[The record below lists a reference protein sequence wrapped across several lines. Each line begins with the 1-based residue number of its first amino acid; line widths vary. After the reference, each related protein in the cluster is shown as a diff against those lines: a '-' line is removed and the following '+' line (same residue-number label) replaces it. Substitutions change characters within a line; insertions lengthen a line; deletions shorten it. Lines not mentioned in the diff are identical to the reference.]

1 MEFLRFDSFQ
11 NIPDL
16 RHALTTRAGG
26 VSSGEYSSLN
36 LAFHVGDDEKAVRE
50 NRRIL
55 AASLDYD
62 ASTPVAAQQV
72 HGADSVVVTRQ
83 DCGRGAL
90 DLESA
95 IPECD
100 ALITREKN
108 LPLLIQVA
116 DCASILIV
124 DPIEKV
130 LAVVHAGWRGAA
142 AAVAS
147 KTLEQM
153 AHEFGTN
160 ASEVFVGIGP
170 CLCTAC
176 FEIGEEVVAEVSG
189 SCVVR
194 KPHWEKPHLDLRAL
208 ITEDL
213 ARAGVLA
220 AHIETM
226 NLCPRCAS
234 ENLGETFFSHRGQN
248 GKAGRFGLVAWW
260 E

>member
-16 RHALTTRAGG
+16 RHALTTRTGG

-36 LAFHVGDDEKAVRE
+36 LAFHVGDDEKAVRK
-50 NRRIL
+50 NSKDL
-55 AASLDYD
+55 AAALGYD
-62 ASTPVAAQQV
+62 ASTLVAAQQV
-72 HGADSVVVTRQ
+72 HGANSFVVTRQ

-95 IPECD
+95 IPQCD
-100 ALITREKN
+100 ALITCEKN

-116 DCASILIV
+116 DCAPILMV
-124 DPIEKV
+124 DPIEKT

-142 AAVAS
+142 AGVAS
-147 KTLEQM
+147 KTLGNM
-153 AHEFGTN
+153 AREFGTS
-160 ASEVFVGIGP
+160 ASEILVGIGP

-176 FEIGEEVVAEVSG
+176 FEIGEEVAAEVSS

-194 KPHWEKPHLDLRAL
+194 KAHWEKPHLDLRAL
-208 ITEDL
+208 IHTDL
-213 ARAGVLA
+213 RSAGVLA
-220 AHIETM
+220 AHIEAM
-226 NLCPRCAS
+226 NRCPRCQN
-234 ENLGETFFSHRGQN
+234 EIFFSHRAQN